1 MKRKT
6 LNFLSIMVGV
16 TVLAQ
21 FPEPLVGKAAASIAT
36 IATTAEHFS
45 EKELDA
51 LMGPIALYPDP
62 LLAQVIPAA
71 TFVDQVVQA
80 NTVLKGRTDEKLI
93 QNQTWDVSV
102 KSVAHYPQVLEM
114 MATQRDWTTAVG
126 QAYVYQSTDVMKSI
140 QRLRAAAKG
149 NGTLVST
156 SQQTVT
162 VEKEYITI
170 VPAQPQVIYVPV
182 YDPQVV
188 YVSSGPPPGTAAIA
202 FGMGLA
208 IGAWLN
214 RDWHWYGPGI
224 YYHGWVGAG
233 WISVNRVHVHVNHV
247 YVNRSFTQVN
257 VNRTIVNRDITHYRA
272 DLNTRVANGQHL
284 DINRGNISR
293 DFNSSRPATTPAR
306 TSSARKSTRQVQN
319 TKSSVVT
326 EGNATSNRTLPN
338 SSVRSTPRTRPT
350 RTRSSSHTSNRTR
363 RN

>member
-1 MKRKT
+1 MKKKT
-6 LNFLSIMVGV
+6 LKAISMMLGFTLLLQFVGPSIQ
-16 TVLAQ
+16 TV
-21 FPEPLVGKAAASIAT
+21 AAYS
-36 IATTAEHFS
+36 ATTEHFS
-45 EKELDA
+45 EQELDS

-93 QNQTWDVSV
+93 QNQNWDVSV

-114 MATQRDWTTAVG
+114 MASQRDWTTAVG

-140 QRLRAAAKG
+140 QRLRAMAKG

-156 SQQTVT
+156 PQQTVT

-188 YVSSGPPPGTAAIA
+188 YVSSGPPPGTVALA

-214 RDWHWYGPGI
+214 RDWYWHGPGI

-233 WISVNRVHVHVNHV
+233 WINVNRVHVNVNHV
-247 YVNRSFTQVN
+247 YVNRSFTHVN
-257 VNRTIVNRDITHYRA
+257 VNRTIVNRDITHFRT
-272 DLNTRVANGQHL
+272 DLNTRVATGNHL
-284 DINRGNISR
+284 DINRGNVSR
-293 DFNSSRPATTPAR
+293 DFNSRTTTSTRTTAT
-306 TSSARKSTRQVQN
+306 RKSTQQVRTTN
-319 TKSSVVT
+319 SNVGTM
-326 EGNATSNRTLPN
+326 GHATGTGTLPN
-338 SSVRSTPRTRPT
+338 STVRSSQRTRPT
-350 RTRSSSHTSNRTR
+350 RSGTTTRTGVR
-363 RN
+363 RR

>member
-1 MKRKT
+1 MKTKT
-6 LNFLSIMVGV
+6 IRILSMTLGITLLVQLIGP
-16 TVLAQ
+16 VLA
-21 FPEPLVGKAAASIAT
+21 GGAANA
-36 IATTAEHFS
+36 ATTAQHFS

-51 LMGPIALYPDP
+51 LMGPVALYPDP

-80 NTVLKGRTDEKLI
+80 NSLLKGRTEENLI
-93 QNQTWDVSV
+93 QNQSWDVSV

-140 QRLRAAAKG
+140 QRLRATAKN

-224 YYHGWVGAG
+224 YYHGWVGGG
-233 WISVNRVHVHVNHV
+233 WINVNRVHVHVNHV
-247 YVNRSFTQVN
+247 YVNRSFTHVN
-257 VNRTIVNRDITHYRA
+257 VNRTVVNRDITHYRA
-272 DLNTRVANGQHL
+272 NLNTRAVNGNYL
-284 DINRGNISR
+284 DINRGSVSR
-293 DFNSSRPATTPAR
+293 DINSSRTTAPAR
-306 TSSARKSTRQVQN
+306 TSSTRKRTRQVQS
-319 TKSSVVT
+319 TSVGT
-326 EGNATSNRTLPN
+326 MGHATGNKTLPN
-338 SSVRSTPRTRPT
+338 SSARGTKGT
-350 RTRSSSHTSNRTR
+350 RTTRTSTTKRTSSGIR

>member
-1 MKRKT
+1 M
-6 LNFLSIMVGV
+6 LGV
-16 TVLAQ
+16 SVLAQ
-21 FPEPLVGKAAASIAT
+21 LPGPLVGQAAASVAT
-36 IATTAEHFS
+36 TATTAEHFS

-93 QNQTWDVSV
+93 QNQIWDVSV
-102 KSVAHYPQVLEM
+102 KSVAHYPQVLDM
-114 MATQRDWTTAVG
+114 MATQPDWTTAVG

-156 SQQTVT
+156 PQQTVT
-162 VEKEYITI
+162 VEKDYITI

-208 IGAWLN
+208 LGAWLN

-247 YVNRSFTQVN
+247 YVNRSFTHVN

-272 DLNTRVANGQHL
+272 DLNTRVVNGQHL
-284 DINRGNISR
+284 DINRGNVSR
-293 DFNSSRPATTPAR
+293 DFNSSRTTTPTR
-306 TSSARKSTRQVQN
+306 TSSTRKSTRQVKTTN
-319 TKSSVVT
+319 SSVGT
-326 EGNATSNRTLPN
+326 MGHATGTRTLPN
-338 SSVRSTPRTRPT
+338 SSVRTTPRTRS
-350 RTRSSSHTSNRTR
+350 TRSGTSTRASSGVR
-363 RN
+363 RR